1 MAIGEWISK
10 ARQAITIPP
19 GLGRRLSSALVL
31 LGALFFVAA
40 VLYAGYALATSWL
53 MRQDRY
59 LLDDNVALLPV
70 PTMTVTPG
78 PLSAVTALPTPTST
92 PTPAPTAALAPAR
105 ASPAAP
111 VQIRIPAIG
120 VSRSIVSL
128 PRSIDERTGAVTWDT
143 RRLFRSGRSD
153 LVGLLEGS
161 AYPGEQGNMILVGHN
176 YGYGY
181 NGVFVRLGRLKAG
194 HKVVVVNKAGQA
206 FTYQVTEVR
215 RLKWREKDFAE
226 LAQHLSFL
234 ASGGPERVTLVS
246 CAGAQVEPFPERI
259 YVVAEPVR

>member
-19 GLGRRLSSALVL
+19 GLGRRLSNALVL

-70 PTMTVTPG
+70 PTMTVTPW
-78 PLSAVTALPTPTST
+78 PLSTATALPTPTPI
-92 PTPAPTAALAPAR
+92 PTAAPAPTR
-105 ASPAAP
+105 ASLPAP

-120 VSRSIVSL
+120 VNRSIVPLS
-128 PRSIDERTGAVTWDT
+128 RSVDKRTGALIWDT

-153 LVGLLEGS
+153 LVGHLEGS

-181 NGVFVRLGRLKAG
+181 NGVFVRLGSLKAG
-194 HKVVVVNKAGQA
+194 HKVIVVDKAGQT
-206 FTYQVTEVR
+206 FTYQVTKVQ
-215 RLKWREKDFAE
+215 RLKWRDKDFAE
-226 LAQHLSFL
+226 LTQHLSFL
-234 ASGGPERVTLVS
+234 APGGPERVTLVS
-246 CAGAQVEPFPERI
+246 CAGADVEPFPERI